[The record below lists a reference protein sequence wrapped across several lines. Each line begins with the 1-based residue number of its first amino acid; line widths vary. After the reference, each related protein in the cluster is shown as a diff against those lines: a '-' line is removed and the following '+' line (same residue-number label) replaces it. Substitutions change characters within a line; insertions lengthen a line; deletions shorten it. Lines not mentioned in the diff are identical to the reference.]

1 MWRDYAGILYS
12 LGCLLLDVCSVGA
25 LVAGLVSA
33 RLPAGL
39 AIGYTATAV
48 AMLSFLGGLP
58 EDIQQDL
65 AEWELDDDNKRRY
78 RRAIGCEACLVATM
92 LALVVL
98 TVFVVAREQ

>member
-1 MWRDYAGILYS
+1 MSRDGAGIFYS

-48 AMLSFLGGLP
+48 AMLSFLGGVNRHFCQGPGGL
-58 EDIQQDL
+58 
-65 AEWELDDDNKRRY
+65 KRQK
-78 RRAIGCEACLVATM
+78 CCCACLVATS